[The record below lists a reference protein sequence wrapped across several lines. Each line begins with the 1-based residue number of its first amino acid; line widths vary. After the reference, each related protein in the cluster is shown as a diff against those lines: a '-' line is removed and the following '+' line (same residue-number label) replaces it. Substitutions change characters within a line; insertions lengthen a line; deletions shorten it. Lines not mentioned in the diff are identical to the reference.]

1 VRVGRLWVGPP
12 WETPP
17 DDAVTIV
24 VDPGRAFGTGA
35 HPTTRLCLEL
45 LSGLEPA
52 GIADLGCGSGVLA
65 IAAARLGF
73 EPVIAVDVDP
83 AAVEA
88 ATANAAANGTAFDV
102 RELDLARD
110 SLPETPIAVANI
122 SLELVETVLSRVR
135 SRIVI
140 ASGYLERE
148 RPSSGRYRFHERR
161 VLEGWAADLL
171 ERAQ

>member
-1 VRVGRLWVGPP
+1 V
-12 WETPP
+12 
-17 DDAVTIV
+17 AIV

-45 LSGLEPA
+45 LSELEPH
-52 GIADLGCGSGVLA
+52 GVADLGCGSGVLA

-88 ATANAAANGTAFDV
+88 TTVNAAANGTAFEV
-102 RELDLARD
+102 RELDLTD
-110 SLPETPIAVANI
+110 DPLPATAIAVANI
-122 SLELVETVLSRVR
+122 SLELVETVLLRVPSRL
-135 SRIVI
+135 VI

-148 RPSSGRYRFHERR
+148 RPSSERYRVRERR
-161 VLEGWAADLL
+161 VLDGWAADLL
-171 ERAQ
+171 EQAQ